1 MTSPSIVLEDQMM
14 INEGEKMMI
23 ESGKS
28 SAVQNVESVSDE
40 CNIEKRTRWCTYEDF
55 AKRFEHRQNLTDE

>member
-28 SAVQNVESVSDE
+28 SVVQNVESVSDE